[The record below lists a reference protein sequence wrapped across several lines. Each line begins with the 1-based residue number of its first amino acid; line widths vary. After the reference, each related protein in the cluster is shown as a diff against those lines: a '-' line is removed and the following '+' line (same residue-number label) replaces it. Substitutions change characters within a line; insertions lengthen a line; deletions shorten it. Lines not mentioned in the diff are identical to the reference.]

1 MQEFS
6 YLAVSLWHRTTCQ
19 NTGTMKAKTG
29 FANKNIDL
37 WIVAGFAAAHSVTA
51 ALLGAMRINDELL
64 LTLLTMAMTVILCFR
79 RNLNIEITAACAIL
93 VNVLGFLLGTEG
105 GYIFGKLLN
114 NPTAARTAATFLTT
128 LILGFGVSYLSRAL
142 VHDSSRITPKL
153 GRKSNLRI
161 LITAFALIFL
171 LRIVIFVFS
180 SARRSSRQ
188 SFELLSCTRAL
199 ER

>member
-6 YLAVSLWHRTTCQ
+6 YLAVSLWPRTTCQ

-105 GYIFGKLLN
+105 
-114 NPTAARTAATFLTT
+114 
-128 LILGFGVSYLSRAL
+128 
-142 VHDSSRITPKL
+142 
-153 GRKSNLRI
+153 
-161 LITAFALIFL
+161 
-171 LRIVIFVFS
+171 
-180 SARRSSRQ
+180 
-188 SFELLSCTRAL
+188 
-199 ER
+199 